1 MTTCYAVG
9 RRPRS
14 GETPI
19 LVSDL
24 TVSGQHCLLRAVVEG
39 GWEIVDTDSTNGT
52 FVRDRGEWRRV
63 DRARVGETDE
73 VRLGAYL
80 TTVAALLALAP
91 GDARATPRVRPQRDP
106 DTGEI
111 VFKPQ

>member
-24 TVSGQHCLLRAVVEG
+24 TVSGQHCLLRPTG
-39 GWEIVDTDSTNGT
+39 DGWEIVDTDSTNGT
-52 FVRDRGEWRRV
+52 FVRERGEWRRI
-63 DRARVGETDE
+63 DRARVVETDE

-80 TTVAALLALAP
+80 TTIAALLALAA
-91 GDARATPRVRPQRDP
+91 GDGRPAPRVRPERDP